1 MERKR
6 GRLSWE
12 EEENAAGFEG
22 NGSETNLKPLV
33 QLDVILVSLSVVVLS
48 SSGLSPK
55 AFCEFERTG
64 DGVVKNAIVFARL
77 AG

>member
-1 MERKR
+1 M
-6 GRLSWE
+6 SWE
-12 EEENAAGFEG
+12 EASAAGFEG

-33 QLDVILVSLSVVVLS
+33 QLDVILVSLGIVVLS
-48 SSGLSPK
+48 SSGLPPK
-55 AFCEFERTG
+55 AFCELERTG